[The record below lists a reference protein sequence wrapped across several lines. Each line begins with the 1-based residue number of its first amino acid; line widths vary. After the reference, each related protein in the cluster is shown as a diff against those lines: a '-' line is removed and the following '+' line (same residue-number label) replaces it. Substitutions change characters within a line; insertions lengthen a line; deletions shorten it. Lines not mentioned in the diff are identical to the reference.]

1 MSERKSKKK
10 IIALVVAIVFALAVI
25 GALAFE
31 AVYLIKLENRNAK
44 IEEFI
49 KKNYDVSIDEWDGE
63 KKAFTEE
70 ELVQSLSDAIDDELG
85 VYVTGKDIK
94 EFVSNLIEKMQGEYL
109 EIHEIYDDTAVVEA
123 YKSGDDSGLS
133 DEDKFT
139 LEKVTE
145 VIDEIIKDDM
155 TDYEKE
161 FAVYTWLVKYVNY
174 DEESFSAIP
183 DNIEDYNYYPYGVL
197 KYHSAICVGNA
208 TTFKLFMDIL
218 GIDCKI
224 IHSTEEGEHAWNMV
238 CLDGDWYHVDVTFDS
253 GMNGEPGYEYF
264 NVPDC
269 FKEDGGFPWDR
280 DEFPVAD
287 SIKYTYILQDAKE
300 IKSITELPQLIKDA
314 FDEKAVTLV
323 VKSEEYLSEFERVV
337 DEIAMRLDGNS
348 YIYVSMETAMPDYCI
363 YVITLETLEYDEPVY
378 PEDPEYEDGEDGFIE
393 WDMTLE
399 LIEKLFKEE

>member
-1 MSERKSKKK
+1 MSRTKKK
-10 IIALVVAIVFALAVI
+10 IVFIVAIVVAVAII
-25 GALAFE
+25 GALVFQ
-31 AVYLIKLENRNAK
+31 AVYMIKLQKRNAR

-49 KKNYDVSIDEWDGE
+49 EENYDVSIDEWDGE
-63 KKAFTEE
+63 KIAFTEE
-70 ELVQSLSDAIDDELG
+70 NLVHKISDAIDDAVG
-85 VYVTGKDIK
+85 VYVSGNNIE
-94 EFVSNLIEKMQGEYL
+94 EFIVNLIEELQGEYMDV
-109 EIHEIYDDTAVVEA
+109 HDIYDDTAVLEA
-123 YKSGDDSGLS
+123 YKSGDDSNLS

-139 LEKVTE
+139 LEKAKE
-145 VIDEIIKDDM
+145 VIDEVIKDDM

-161 FAVYTWLVKYVNY
+161 FAVYTWLVKYVSY
-174 DEESFSAIP
+174 DEENFVAIP
-183 DNIEDYNYYPYGVL
+183 DDIEDYNYYPYGVL

-208 TTFKLFMDIL
+208 TTFKLFMDML

-238 CLDGDWYHVDVTFDS
+238 CLDGDWYHVDATFDS
-253 GMNGEPGYEYF
+253 AENGEPGYEYF

-300 IKSITELPQLIKDA
+300 ITSITELPQLIKNA
-314 FDEKAVTLV
+314 FDEKAGTLV

-363 YVITLETLEYDEPVY
+363 YVITLETMEYDEPVY

>member
-1 MSERKSKKK
+1 MSRTKKK
-10 IIALVVAIVFALAVI
+10 IVFIVAIVVAVAII
-25 GALAFE
+25 GALVFQ
-31 AVYLIKLENRNAK
+31 AVYMIKLQKRNAR

-49 KKNYDVSIDEWDGE
+49 EANYDVSIDEWDGE
-63 KKAFTEE
+63 KIAFTEE
-70 ELVQSLSDAIDDELG
+70 NLVHKISDAIDDAVG
-85 VYVTGKDIK
+85 VYVSGNNIE
-94 EFVSNLIEKMQGEYL
+94 EFIVNLIEELQGEYMDV
-109 EIHEIYDDTAVVEA
+109 HDIYDDTAVLEA
-123 YKSGDDSGLS
+123 YKSGDDSNLS

-139 LEKVTE
+139 LEKAKE
-145 VIDEIIKDDM
+145 VIDEVIKDDM

-161 FAVYTWLVKYVNY
+161 FAVYTWLVKYVSY
-174 DEESFSAIP
+174 DEENFVAIP
-183 DNIEDYNYYPYGVL
+183 DDIEDYNYYPYGVL

-208 TTFKLFMDIL
+208 TTFKLFMDML

-238 CLDGDWYHVDVTFDS
+238 CLDGDWYHVDATFDS
-253 GMNGEPGYEYF
+253 AENGEPGYEYF

-300 IKSITELPQLIKDA
+300 ITSITELPQLIKNA
-314 FDEKAVTLV
+314 FDEKAGTLV

-363 YVITLETLEYDEPVY
+363 YVITLETMEYDEPVY